1 MINLQDQ
8 TKILDTNEE
17 KDLIS
22 KIEQGDLAALIKI
35 QSELD
40 AKQAASTFIIKI
52 TNGQLAELQKI
63 VTEKIASKMDT
74 TTEDLTEVMEMETS
88 GSAKSDDMD
97 TN

>member
-8 TKILDTNEE
+8 TKILDTDEE
-17 KDLIS
+17 KDLMS
-22 KIEQGDLAALIKI
+22 KIEEGDLAALIKI

-74 TTEDLTEVMEMETS
+74 TTEDQTEEMETS